1 MKVRTPPHDLSA
13 EQSVL
18 GALML
23 DQEAIIKVSERLSPE
38 SFYLPAH
45 RVIYEAMS
53 TLFEERSP
61 IDVVTVTNQL
71 KKQKKLTE
79 AGGAAA
85 IADLSNAVSSAAN
98 VVQYA
103 KLVAEAALRRNM
115 ITAAARMT
123 EMAFDES
130 TKTPDV
136 LETAE
141 QHVFSLSQ
149 KQASRAFVSLKDT
162 LAESFE
168 RLDEL
173 QRSGNDLRGLPTGF
187 NDLDNILAGLQK
199 SNLII
204 LAARPGMGK
213 TALAL
218 NIASHISV
226 SDKKK
231 VGFFSLEMSKEELVD
246 RLLVAQADIDA
257 WRLKTGR
264 LDQQDFLKL
273 SDGMGVLAEAELFI
287 DDTPGMSISEMRT
300 KARRL
305 MMEHQIDF
313 IIVDY
318 LQLAHGRTKD
328 NRVQEVA
335 EISQGLK
342 NVAREL
348 RVPVLALSQLSRAVE
363 SRGEKIPQLSD
374 LRESG
379 CVTGDTLVTL
389 ADSGR
394 EVPIADLVGKQ
405 GFRVWSVDQ
414 EANKIV
420 AATVSKVFSTGR
432 KQVYELQTALGRKIR
447 ATANHQFLT
456 VGGWKRLD
464 ELSEQDHL
472 ALPRLLADPQTKQKQ
487 LQTMTNQELALLGH
501 LIGDGCTLPRHVIQ
515 YTSKDKDLADLVAG
529 LATEVFGPEVA
540 PRVSAER
547 SWYQVYLTSL
557 RHHSPNHGSAIS
569 DWLKKLKVW
578 GLRSYEKK
586 IPDEVFS
593 QPSAA
598 VAIFL
603 RHLWSTDGCVKLVTH
618 QSRKTIPAVYYA
630 TSSGQL
636 AKQVQSLLLRV
647 NIRSRLKC
655 VPQFGKGRD
664 QYHVIISS
672 KPDLE
677 QFIAQVG
684 AVGES
689 KLKPLAEIATHLSKL
704 ETNPNRDVLP
714 RSLWPTLIKPEMKR
728 LGFSQRAVCDLLGL
742 SRSGA
747 MFSQNLS
754 RAKMAKLAAAIGSKE
769 LKKWSESDIYWDK
782 ISSITKLSV
791 EEVYD
796 LTVPAHANF
805 VANNMIIHNSIEQD
819 ADVVMFLYRKDDD
832 NREAMNVK
840 IAKHRN
846 GPIGEIDLY
855 FRGERLKFY
864 GLESKRND

>member
-1 MKVRTPPHDLSA
+1 MKARTPPHDLSA

-18 GALML
+18 GSLML
-23 DQEAIIKVSERLSPE
+23 DQEAIIKVSERLAPE

-45 RVIYEAMS
+45 QVIYEAMA

-61 IDVVTVTNQL
+61 IDVVTVTNLL

-103 KLVAEAALRRNM
+103 KLVAEASLRRNM
-115 ITAAARMT
+115 ISAAVKMT

-141 QHVFSLSQ
+141 QQVFNLSQ

-226 SDKKK
+226 TDKKK

-313 IIVDY
+313 VIVDY

-342 NVAREL
+342 NLAREL

-379 CVTGDTLVTL
+379 CVTGDTLVTM
-389 ADSGR
+389 ADSGL
-394 EVPIADLVGKQ
+394 EVPIADLVGQQDFK
-405 GFRVWSVDQ
+405 VWSLDQ
-414 EANKIV
+414 KTNKVV
-420 AATVSKVFSTGR
+420 AATVSKVFPTGR
-432 KQVYELQTALGRKIR
+432 KQIFEITTGLGRKIS

-456 VGGWKRLD
+456 VSGWKRLD
-464 ELSEQDHL
+464 ELTDQDYL
-472 ALPRLLADPQTKQKQ
+472 ALPRRLADPVIDQGKPQSI
-487 LQTMTNQELALLGH
+487 TNQSLALLGH
-501 LIGDGCTLPRHVIQ
+501 LIGDGCTLPRHAIQ
-515 YTSKDKDLADLVAG
+515 YTTKDRDLADLVAG
-529 LATEVFGPEVA
+529 LASEVFGSQVA
-540 PRVSAER
+540 PRIAAER
-547 SWYQVYLTSL
+547 SWYQVYLTSTK
-557 RHHSPNHGSAIS
+557 HHTHSQGSAVS
-569 DWLKKLKVW
+569 DWLKQLGVW

-598 VAIFL
+598 LTIFL
-603 RHLWSTDGCVKLVTH
+603 RHLWSTDGCVKLVSK
-618 QSRKTIPAVYYA
+618 QSQKSIPAIYYA
-630 TSSGQL
+630 TSSSQL
-636 AKQVQSLLLRV
+636 ARQVQSLLLRL

-655 VPQFGKGRD
+655 VPQVGKGRD
-664 QYHVIISS
+664 QYHVIISG
-672 KPDLE
+672 KPNLE
-677 QFIAQVG
+677 QFVSQVG

-689 KLKPLAEIATHLSKL
+689 KLNSLSQIATHLKKV

-714 RSLWPTLIKPEMKR
+714 SSLWSTLIKPEMKR
-728 LGFSQRAVCDLLGL
+728 LRFSQRAICDLLGL
-742 SRSGA
+742 SRAGS

-754 RAKMAKLAAAIGSKE
+754 RAKLAKIAEAIGSDK
-769 LKKWSESDIYWDK
+769 LKMWSESDIYWDK
-782 ISSITKLSV
+782 ITLIKKLAV
-791 EEVYD
+791 AEVYD

-832 NREAMNVK
+832 NREAMNIKV
-840 IAKHRN
+840 AKHRN
-846 GPIGEIDLY
+846 GPIGDIDLY

-864 GLESKRND
+864 GLESKRSD